1 MIERINLLPTEVSQR
16 LFITKVRRVLVVALI
31 LYILAIGALHSYQKW
46 AVAGVKSGI
55 NLLLDEKKGL
65 INEHRRYKDILN
77 KTRLLQKREGEIG
90 RRVEIISGLVEYRLP
105 WAELFA
111 FLSNNIPR
119 KVWLTSLASSDK
131 KGDSLQK
138 VLRFGGTALNNVSI
152 ADFIFILEN
161 SRYFDNVLL
170 TYSQKREVEGEE
182 LFDFEITTV
191 LKAD

>member
-1 MIERINLLPTEVSQR
+1 MHLR
-16 LFITKVRRVLVVALI
+16 
-31 LYILAIGALHSYQKW
+31 
-46 AVAGVKSGI
+46 
-55 NLLLDEKKGL
+55 
-65 INEHRRYKDILN
+65 
-77 KTRLLQKREGEIG
+77 TR
-90 RRVEIISGLVEYRLP
+90 
-105 WAELFA
+105 
-111 FLSNNIPR
+111 
-119 KVWLTSLASSDK
+119 

>member
-1 MIERINLLPTEVSQR
+1 MIERINLIPIEVSQR
-16 LFITKVRRVLVVALI
+16 LFIAKVRSVLVVALI
-31 LYILAIGALHSYQKW
+31 LYVLMLGVLYSYQKW
-46 AVAGVKSGI
+46 VVAGVKSGI

-65 INEHRRYKDILN
+65 INEHRRYQEILN

-90 RRVEIISGLVEYRLP
+90 KRVDIISGLVEYRLP
-105 WAELFA
+105 WAELFV
-111 FLSNNIPR
+111 FLSNNIPKR
-119 KVWLTSLASSDK
+119 VWLTSLASSEK
-131 KGDSLQK
+131 QGDSLQK

-191 LKAD
+191 LKTD